1 MERKIEEQ
9 LLAWKN
15 KTDDRLPLIV
25 NGARQVGKTYILRK
39 FGEEQFKNVVYIN
52 LETNLTIAS
61 YFNDNIAPE
70 RLLRYLEASTGERI
84 IPEETLIIFD
94 EIQSS
99 ERALTALKYFCEET
113 PEYHIAA
120 AGSLLGVAI
129 NRQHYSFP
137 VGKVETLTL
146 YPLDFEEYLGAR
158 SQKLLSE
165 EIRRA
170 YEKMEPLPDALHQ
183 KAIEL
188 YREYLLIGGMP
199 ACINAFLKS
208 GSFLDVPLVQNE
220 ILDNYIADM
229 AKYASNTDSVKIRA
243 CYNSIPAQLAKDN
256 KKFQYK
262 VVQKGGSA
270 ALFGASIEWLNL
282 AGVVLKCQRIN
293 QAIEPIAVYTDLSA
307 FKLYM
312 GDVGLLTMKS
322 GLSQQTVL
330 SGEGNTF
337 MGAVTENYVAQQLA
351 AKGYDLYYWES
362 SSTAELDFVLQKG
375 NQIVGVEVK
384 KGEHVRSRSLSV
396 FVDSYKPA
404 YSVRLSLKNFGE
416 KDGLKSVP
424 LYAAFYAGWPKAWA
438 AFRMAKEV
446 WAEDNADDAKDKHQ
460 NEMVFP
466 IGAPNDGFAKYFIG
480 QSYLAPLSTQQ
491 VGIYNVTFEPGC
503 RNNWHI
509 HHAKNGGGQILVCV
523 AGRGYYQEWGKPA
536 QELRPGD
543 VVNISVG
550 VKHWHGAAPDS
561 WFSHLAVEVPG
572 DETSN
577 EWLESVDNKEK
588 AGRSS
593 P

>member
-1 MERKIEEQ
+1 MKRKIEEQ
-9 LLAWKN
+9 LLAWKK
-15 KTDDRLPLIV
+15 KTADRLPLIV

-94 EIQSS
+94 EIQSC

-146 YPLDFEEYLGAR
+146 YPLDFEEYLWAR
-158 SQKLLSE
+158 GQELLSE
-165 EIRRA
+165 EICRA
-170 YEKMEPLPDALHQ
+170 YENMEPLPDALHQ

-199 ACINAFLKS
+199 ACIKAFLKS
-208 GSFLDVPLVQNE
+208 GSFLDVPLVQSE

-270 ALFGASIEWLNL
+270 TLFGASIEWLNL

-293 QAIEPIAVYTDLSA
+293 QAFEPVAVYADLSA

-312 GDVGLLTMKS
+312 GDVGLLTMRS

-396 FVDSYKPA
+396 FVESYKPA
-404 YSVRLSLKNFGE
+404 YSVRFSLKNFGE
-416 KDGLKSVP
+416 RDGLKSVP
-424 LYAAFYAGWPKAWA
+424 LYAAFC
-438 AFRMAKEV
+438 
-446 WAEDNADDAKDKHQ
+446 
-460 NEMVFP
+460 
-466 IGAPNDGFAKYFIG
+466 I
-480 QSYLAPLSTQQ
+480 
-491 VGIYNVTFEPGC
+491 
-503 RNNWHI
+503 
-509 HHAKNGGGQILVCV
+509 
-523 AGRGYYQEWGKPA
+523 
-536 QELRPGD
+536 
-543 VVNISVG
+543 
-550 VKHWHGAAPDS
+550 
-561 WFSHLAVEVPG
+561 
-572 DETSN
+572 
-577 EWLESVDNKEK
+577 
-588 AGRSS
+588 
-593 P
+593 

>member
-1 MERKIEEQ
+1 MKRKIEEQ

-15 KTDDRLPLIV
+15 KTAGRLPLIV

-84 IPEETLIIFD
+84 IPGETLIIFD
-94 EIQSS
+94 EIQSC

-113 PEYHIAA
+113 PEFHIAA

-137 VGKVETLTL
+137 VGKVETITL
-146 YPLDFEEYLGAR
+146 YPLDFEEYLWAR
-158 SQKLLSE
+158 GKKLLCG
-165 EIRRA
+165 EIRTA
-170 YEKMEPLPDALHQ
+170 YETMEPLPDALHQ
-183 KAIEL
+183 EAIEL
-188 YREYLLIGGMP
+188 YREYLIIGGMP

-270 ALFGASIEWLNL
+270 TLFGASIEWLNL

-293 QAIEPIAVYTDLSA
+293 QAFEPIAVYADLSA

-375 NQIVGVEVK
+375 NQIIGIEVK

-404 YSVRLSLKNFGE
+404 YSIRLSLKNFGE

-424 LYAAFYAGWPKAWA
+424 LYAAFC
-438 AFRMAKEV
+438 
-446 WAEDNADDAKDKHQ
+446 
-460 NEMVFP
+460 
-466 IGAPNDGFAKYFIG
+466 I
-480 QSYLAPLSTQQ
+480 
-491 VGIYNVTFEPGC
+491 
-503 RNNWHI
+503 
-509 HHAKNGGGQILVCV
+509 
-523 AGRGYYQEWGKPA
+523 
-536 QELRPGD
+536 
-543 VVNISVG
+543 
-550 VKHWHGAAPDS
+550 
-561 WFSHLAVEVPG
+561 
-572 DETSN
+572 
-577 EWLESVDNKEK
+577 
-588 AGRSS
+588 
-593 P
+593 

>member
-146 YPLDFEEYLGAR
+146 YPLDVEEYLGAR

-424 LYAAFYAGWPKAWA
+424 LYAAF
-438 AFRMAKEV
+438 
-446 WAEDNADDAKDKHQ
+446 
-460 NEMVFP
+460 
-466 IGAPNDGFAKYFIG
+466 
-480 QSYLAPLSTQQ
+480 
-491 VGIYNVTFEPGC
+491 
-503 RNNWHI
+503 
-509 HHAKNGGGQILVCV
+509 CV
-523 AGRGYYQEWGKPA
+523 
-536 QELRPGD
+536 
-543 VVNISVG
+543 
-550 VKHWHGAAPDS
+550 
-561 WFSHLAVEVPG
+561 
-572 DETSN
+572 
-577 EWLESVDNKEK
+577 
-588 AGRSS
+588 
-593 P
+593 